1 MKNDKNLKLKKINE
15 YLFKNLKAFSLGF
28 AMVFIVAQIGTGLN
42 IYALTFLQELLDEGL
57 GQANP
62 EKIEEL
68 IPVIVKLWI
77 IQGFVTYF
85 AKYMAAWFGGSISK
99 KLRIVIFEKLLKIP
113 DYWFQKKGRHGDML
127 TRMSADINKISDF
140 FTYTISELLIVPM
153 KIMLSSIVLFIVAPR
168 LTITLLVTV
177 PILAKIFK
185 IGISKIQHY
194 TQETQ
199 FKLSQLT
206 EITRET
212 IEGIKLVHLFRIQ
225 EDLKNKFSTKANELF
240 KVHLKNFASR
250 IWLVPTMHLANG
262 IIFGTILWLAAWE
275 MKNGNSQF
283 LNINIDPKY
292 SMFDVASIG
301 GITVYFSILV
311 SGVLGP
317 SKILGP
323 LLARLA
329 EAQISAGRLMDIE
342 NLEEVKDEGTTEI
355 KKETCSGEI
364 SIKSLNFK
372 YDQSEKGVK
381 DINLSISPRQKVCI
395 TGPSGSGKST
405 LFSLLMRLRESDQGE
420 IKIDGQ
426 NIQDIK
432 IDSLRSIIGYVPQE
446 PYLFSTTI
454 KENISI
460 GSEKFS
466 EDEIIIASKNA
477 NAHEF
482 IMECEKGYETIV
494 GTAGSTLSG
503 GQRQRIALARAYLLN
518 TPILLLDEPSSHLD
532 VENIERIEKVIKK
545 LSENKTVIE
554 ITHNTKKIMHSDYV
568 ILMKDGEVVD
578 SGKPK
583 DLLKKNTTF
592 SKMINK

>member
-1 MKNDKNLKLKKINE
+1 MKNDKHLKLKKINE

-99 KLRIVIFEKLLKIP
+99 KLRIVIFSKLLKIP
-113 DYWFQKKGRHGDML
+113 DYWFQQKGRHGDML

-140 FTYTISELLIVPM
+140 FTQTVSEILIVPT
-153 KIMLSSIVLFIVAPR
+153 KIILSSIVLFIVAPR

-199 FKLSQLT
+199 SKLSQLT

-225 EDLKNKFSTKANELF
+225 ADLKNKFSEKAHQLF
-240 KVHLKNFASR
+240 KVYLKNFASR

-283 LNINIDPKY
+283 LNININPKY

-311 SGVLGP
+311 SGVLSP
-317 SKILGP
+317 SKVLGP
-323 LLARLA
+323 LLARVA

-342 NLEEVKDEGTTEI
+342 NLEEVKDEGTIEI
-355 KKETCSGEI
+355 KKEACSGEI
-364 SIKSLNFK
+364 SIKSLSFK

-405 LFSLLMRLRESDQGE
+405 LFSLLMRLRESDEGE

-426 NIQDIK
+426 NIQNIK
-432 IDSLRSIIGYVPQE
+432 MDSLRSIIGYVPQE
-446 PYLFSTTI
+446 PYLFSRTI
-454 KENISI
+454 KENIAI
-460 GSEKFS
+460 GSNKFS
-466 EDEIIIASKNA
+466 QDEIINASKNA

-482 IMECEKGYETIV
+482 IMECEKGYETVV

-532 VENIERIEKVIKK
+532 VDNVEKIETVIKK

-554 ITHNTKKIMHSDYV
+554 ITHNTKKIMRSDYV
-568 ILMKDGEVVD
+568 ILMNDGGVVD

-583 DLLKKNTTF
+583 DLLETNITF

>member
-1 MKNDKNLKLKKINE
+1 
-15 YLFKNLKAFSLGF
+15 
-28 AMVFIVAQIGTGLN
+28 
-42 IYALTFLQELLDEGL
+42 
-57 GQANP
+57 
-62 EKIEEL
+62 
-68 IPVIVKLWI
+68 
-77 IQGFVTYF
+77 
-85 AKYMAAWFGGSISK
+85 
-99 KLRIVIFEKLLKIP
+99 
-113 DYWFQKKGRHGDML
+113 ML

-262 IIFGTILWLAAWE
+262 VIFGTILWLAAWE

-432 IDSLRSIIGYVPQE
+432 IDSLRSLIGYVPQE